1 MGGGLAGLACATA
14 LADRGFSICLFEKKP
29 HLGGRAASYLLPEG
43 QEVDNCQHVLLGC
56 CTNLVAF
63 YEMLGV
69 GSKIGYFRTL
79 ALAGPERRVGTIRSS
94 LLPEPFHLLPS
105 FLRFPFLGLGDKF
118 RIARAMM
125 AILRADAGS
134 RRRWEGQTMA
144 FWLAERGQSRLAI
157 ERFWKVVLVSALN
170 EELDR
175 VSALHGTEV
184 FRKAFLLHRRGFE
197 IGVPVVPL
205 GELYSAAGA
214 GRFAARGGGVVL
226 RRGVEGIVVA
236 DGLVRQVVLDNG
248 ELAEADYFVSA
259 LPFDAI
265 LELLPEDLAGA
276 HEYFQRWNR
285 LEASPITGIHLWFD
299 SQVMDEPYLAVL
311 DRTLQ
316 WIFNKSKLYGRSGSG
331 SYLLCVVSASHRLAP
346 MSRSQIIELALR
358 ELAEILPE
366 TRTAKLMKATVI
378 KEIRATYA
386 PTPGTEAL
394 RPLPQTPVRNLFVCG
409 DWTATGWPATM
420 ESAVRS
426 GFLCAE
432 AILDR
437 EGQPASILRPELPA
451 RGLARLLV
459 K

>member
-1 MGGGLAGLACATA
+1 M
-14 LADRGFSICLFEKKP
+14 AD
-29 HLGGRAASYLLPEG
+29 
-43 QEVDNCQHVLLGC
+43 
-56 CTNLVAF
+56 
-63 YEMLGV
+63 
-69 GSKIGYFRTL
+69 
-79 ALAGPERRVGTIRSS
+79 
-94 LLPEPFHLLPS
+94 
-105 FLRFPFLGLGDKF
+105 
-118 RIARAMM
+118 
-125 AILRADAGS
+125 
-134 RRRWEGQTMA
+134 
-144 FWLAERGQSRLAI
+144 WLAERGQTRIAI

-175 VSALHGTEV
+175 ISAFHGTEV

-197 IGVPVVPL
+197 MGVPIVPL

-214 GRFAARGGGVVL
+214 GRFAAQGGSVAL

-236 DGLVRQVVLDNG
+236 DGRVRHVILDNG
-248 ELAEADYFVSA
+248 ELATADYFVSA

-265 LELLPEDLAGA
+265 LELLPEDLLGA
-276 HEYFQRWNR
+276 HECFRLWNR

-299 SQVMDEPYLAVL
+299 RKVMDEPYLTVL
-311 DRTLQ
+311 ERTLQ
-316 WIFNKSKLYGRSGSG
+316 WIFNKSKLYGQSGGG
-331 SYLLCVVSASHRLAP
+331 SYLLCVVSASYGLTP
-346 MSRSQIIELALR
+346 MSRGQIIEIALR

-366 TRTAKLMKATVI
+366 TRASTVVKATVI

-394 RPLPQTPVRNLFVCG
+394 RPSAETPIPNLFLCG

-432 AILDR
+432 AILKR
-437 EGQPASILRPELPA
+437 EGQRESIVRPELPA